1 MLFPA
6 FHYLAP
12 YSFQGEKLSACSPS
26 VTPVTPLLPLLPH
39 CYPCYPIV
47 TPLLPHCY
55 PIVTLTLTPPS
66 KKAPLLPASTFVHAL
81 TGSTESSFHLSA
93 PLTAVRSKF
102 IKLKAE
108 LKSSI
113 PSQITAF
120 LALGKIDEQEFEQ
133 NHPWRQH
140 YGN

>member
-26 VTPVTPLLPLLPH
+26 VTPVTPLL
-39 CYPCYPIV
+39 
-47 TPLLPHCY
+47 PLLPHCY